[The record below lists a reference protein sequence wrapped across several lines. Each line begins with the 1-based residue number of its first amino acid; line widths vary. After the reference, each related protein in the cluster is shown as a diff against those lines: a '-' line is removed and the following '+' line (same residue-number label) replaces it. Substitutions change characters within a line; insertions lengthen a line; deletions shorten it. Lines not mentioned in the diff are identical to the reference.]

1 MPVIALFGHCGTVA
15 TAAGFGHDTDPQ
27 NNPAAIGATQR
38 GMQIGHKSLNYEPA
52 AK

>member
-15 TAAGFGHDTDPQ
+15 TAAGFGHDTDSQ

-38 GMQIGHKSLNYEPA
+38 VSRLAIKV
-52 AK
+52 